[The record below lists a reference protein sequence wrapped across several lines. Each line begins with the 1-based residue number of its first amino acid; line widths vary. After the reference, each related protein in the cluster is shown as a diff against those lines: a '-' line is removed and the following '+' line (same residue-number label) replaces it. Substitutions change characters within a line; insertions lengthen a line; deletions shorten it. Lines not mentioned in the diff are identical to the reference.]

1 MKILFITDNFPPEVN
16 APANRG
22 FDHAVEWVK
31 MGHQVTVI
39 TCQPNFPKGE
49 IFKGYKNSLY
59 TVENIQGIKVVRVW
73 SFITPNEGFL
83 KRSLDYFSF
92 AISSFIAGIFIKTDV
107 ILATSP
113 QFFTTFSGNLLSL
126 FKRKPW
132 ILEIRDLWPDSIVA
146 VGALSSESN
155 IYKFLKRL
163 ESYFYR
169 SAKRVIVVTDSFKQ
183 YLIQKHKITEEK
195 IGVFKNG
202 IIGSSLS
209 GMHTEELKAL
219 RESLKIP
226 SDSKIISYIGTH
238 GLAHGLEFI
247 LHCAKSLEN
256 SNLHFLFIG
265 DGAKKREL
273 LDLKDKLKLLNVT
286 FIDTLPKSEV
296 YKYIHLSD
304 YALVNLKKSDE
315 FKNVIPSKIFEN
327 VAARKPILL
336 GVDGESKKMIQD
348 YNVGICFE
356 PENEKQFINALLEIS
371 SLVES
376 KEYESGCDRLL
387 SDFNRK
393 VIAQKMGEF
402 IEKSLFD
409 KD

>member
-49 IFKGYKNSLY
+49 IFEGYKNSLY
-59 TVENIQGIKVVRVW
+59 TLEYIQGIRVVRVW
-73 SFITPNEGFL
+73 SFITANEGFI

-126 FKRKPW
+126 LKRKPW

-146 VGALSSESN
+146 VGVLSSESY

-183 YLIQKHKITEEK
+183 YLIQNHKITQEK

-202 IIGSSLS
+202 IIGSSLAD
-209 GMHTEELKAL
+209 MHIKELKAL

-247 LHCAKSLEN
+247 MHCAKSLEN

-273 LDLKDKLKLLNVT
+273 LHLKDKLKLSNVT
-286 FIDTLPKSEV
+286 FIDTLPKSKV

-336 GVDGESKKMIQD
+336 GVDGESKKIIQD
-348 YNVGICFE
+348 YNVGISYE
-356 PENEKQFINALLEIS
+356 PENEKEFLEALDQIS
-371 SLVES
+371 
-376 KEYESGCDRLL
+376 LL
-387 SDFNRK
+387 SGSDQFELGCQKLLKDFDRSK
-393 VIAQKMGEF
+393 IARQMGNF
-402 IEKSLFD
+402 IKEVVNN
-409 KD
+409 

>member
-31 MGHQVTVI
+31 MGYQVTVI

-59 TVENIQGIKVVRVW
+59 TLENIQGIRVVRVW
-73 SFITPNEGFL
+73 SFITANEGFL

-126 FKRKPW
+126 LKRKPW

-146 VGALSSESN
+146 VGVLSSESY

-183 YLIQKHKITEEK
+183 YLIQNHKITQEK

-202 IIGSSLS
+202 IIGSSLAD
-209 GMHTEELKAL
+209 MHIKELKAL

-247 LHCAKSLEN
+247 MHCAKSLEN

-273 LDLKDKLKLLNVT
+273 LHLKDKLKLSNVT
-286 FIDTLPKSEV
+286 FIDTLPKRKV

-336 GVDGESKKMIQD
+336 GVDGESKKIIQD
-348 YNVGICFE
+348 YNVGISYE
-356 PENEKQFINALLEIS
+356 PENEKEFLEALDQIS
-371 SLVES
+371 
-376 KEYESGCDRLL
+376 LL
-387 SDFNRK
+387 SGSDQFELGCQKLLKDFDRSK
-393 VIAQKMGEF
+393 IARQMGNF
-402 IEKSLFD
+402 IKEVVNN
-409 KD
+409 

>member
-31 MGHQVTVI
+31 MGYQVTVI

-59 TVENIQGIKVVRVW
+59 TLENIQGIRVVRVW
-73 SFITPNEGFL
+73 SFITANEGFL

-169 SAKRVIVVTDSFKQ
+169 SAKRVIVVTDSFKE
-183 YLIQKHKITEEK
+183 YLIQNHKITEEK

-209 GMHTEELKAL
+209 DMNIEELKAL
-219 RESLKIP
+219 RESLIIS

-247 LHCAKSLEN
+247 MHCAKSLEN

-273 LDLKDKLKLLNVT
+273 LDLKDKLKLSNVS
-286 FIDTLPKSEV
+286 FIDTLPKSKV

-327 VAARKPILL
+327 IAARKPILL
-336 GVDGESKKMIQD
+336 GVDGESKKIIQD
-348 YNVGICFE
+348 YNVGISYE
-356 PENEKQFINALLEIS
+356 PENEKEFLKALDQIS
-371 SLVES
+371 
-376 KEYESGCDRLL
+376 LL
-387 SDFNRK
+387 SGSDQFEQGRQKLLMDFDRNK
-393 VIAQKMGEF
+393 IARQMGKF
-402 IEKSLFD
+402 IEEVVNN
-409 KD
+409 

>member
-39 TCQPNFPKGE
+39 TCQPNFPIGE
-49 IFKGYKNSLY
+49 IFEGYKNSLY
-59 TVENIQGIKVVRVW
+59 TLEYIQGIRVVRVW
-73 SFITPNEGFL
+73 SFITANEGFI

-92 AISSFIAGIFIKTDV
+92 AISSFVAGILIKTDV

-113 QFFTTFSGNLLSL
+113 QFFTTLSGNLLSF

-155 IYKFLKRL
+155 IYKLLKRL

-183 YLIQKHKITEEK
+183 YLLQNHEITEEK

-209 GMHTEELKAL
+209 DMHIEELKAL

-273 LDLKDKLKLLNVT
+273 LDLKDKLKLSNVT
-286 FIDTLPKSEV
+286 FIDTLPKSKV
-296 YKYIHLSD
+296 HKYIHLSD

-327 VAARKPILL
+327 IAARKPILL
-336 GVDGESKKMIQD
+336 GVDGESKKIIQD
-348 YNVGICFE
+348 YNVGISYE
-356 PENEKQFINALLEIS
+356 PENEKEFLKALDQIS
-371 SLVES
+371 
-376 KEYESGCDRLL
+376 LL
-387 SDFNRK
+387 SGSDQFELGCRKLLIDFDRSK
-393 VIAQKMGEF
+393 IARQMGKF
-402 IEKSLFD
+402 IEEVVNN
-409 KD
+409 

>member
-31 MGHQVTVI
+31 MGYQVTVI

-59 TVENIQGIKVVRVW
+59 TLENIQGIRVVRVW
-73 SFITPNEGFL
+73 SFITANEGFL

-107 ILATSP
+107 IFATSP

-183 YLIQKHKITEEK
+183 YLIQNHKITEEK

-209 GMHTEELKAL
+209 DMHIEELKVL

-247 LHCAKSLEN
+247 MYCAKSLEN

-273 LDLKDKLKLLNVT
+273 LDLKDKLKLSNVT
-286 FIDTLPKSEV
+286 FIDTLPKSKV

-327 VAARKPILL
+327 IAARKPILL
-336 GVDGESKKMIQD
+336 GVDGESKKIIQD
-348 YNVGICFE
+348 YKIGISYE
-356 PENEKQFINALLEIS
+356 PENEKEFLEALDQI
-371 SLVES
+371 SLVSGSDQFELGCQKLLNDFDRS
-376 KEYESGCDRLL
+376 K
-387 SDFNRK
+387 
-393 VIAQKMGEF
+393 IARQMGKF
-402 IEKSLFD
+402 IKEVVNN
-409 KD
+409 

>member
-31 MGHQVTVI
+31 MGYQVTVI

-59 TVENIQGIKVVRVW
+59 TLENIQGIRVVRVW
-73 SFITPNEGFL
+73 SFITANEGFL

-107 ILATSP
+107 IFATSP

-183 YLIQKHKITEEK
+183 YLIQNHKITEEK

-209 GMHTEELKAL
+209 DMHIEELKVL

-273 LDLKDKLKLLNVT
+273 LDLKDKLKLSNVT
-286 FIDTLPKSEV
+286 FIDTLPKSKV

-336 GVDGESKKMIQD
+336 GVDGESKKIIQD
-348 YNVGICFE
+348 YNVGISYE
-356 PENEKQFINALLEIS
+356 PENEKEFLEALDQIS
-371 SLVES
+371 
-376 KEYESGCDRLL
+376 LL
-387 SDFNRK
+387 SGSDQFELGCQKLLKDFDRSK
-393 VIAQKMGEF
+393 IARQMGKF
-402 IEKSLFD
+402 IKEVVNN
-409 KD
+409 

>member
-31 MGHQVTVI
+31 MGYQVTVI

-59 TVENIQGIKVVRVW
+59 TLENIQGIRVVRVW
-73 SFITPNEGFL
+73 SFITANEGFL

-146 VGALSSESN
+146 VGALTSESN
-155 IYKFLKRL
+155 IYKLLKRL

-169 SAKRVIVVTDSFKQ
+169 SAKKVIVVTDSFKQ
-183 YLIQKHKITEEK
+183 YLIQNHKITEEK

-209 GMHTEELKAL
+209 DMNIEELKAL
-219 RESLKIP
+219 RESLKIS

-247 LHCAKSLEN
+247 MHCAKSLEN

-273 LDLKDKLKLLNVT
+273 LDLKDKLKLSNVT
-286 FIDTLPKSEV
+286 FIDTLPKSKV

-315 FKNVIPSKIFEN
+315 FKNVIPSNIFEN

-336 GVDGESKKMIQD
+336 GVDGESKKIIQD
-348 YNVGICFE
+348 YNVGISYE
-356 PENEKQFINALLEIS
+356 PENEKEFLEALDQIS
-371 SLVES
+371 
-376 KEYESGCDRLL
+376 LL
-387 SDFNRK
+387 SGSDKFELGCQKLLNDFDRSK
-393 VIAQKMGEF
+393 IARQMGKF
-402 IEKSLFD
+402 IKEVVNN
-409 KD
+409 

>member
-31 MGHQVTVI
+31 MGYQVTVI

-49 IFKGYKNSLY
+49 IFEGYNNSLY
-59 TVENIQGIKVVRVW
+59 TLENIQGIRVVRVW
-73 SFITPNEGFL
+73 SFITANEGFL

-126 FKRKPW
+126 LKRKPW

-155 IYKFLKRL
+155 IYKLLKRL

-183 YLIQKHKITEEK
+183 YLIQNHKITEEK

-209 GMHTEELKAL
+209 DIHIEELKAL
-219 RESLKIP
+219 KESLKIP

-247 LHCAKSLEN
+247 MHCAKSLEN
-256 SNLHFLFIG
+256 SNLHFLFLG

-273 LDLKDKLKLLNVT
+273 LDLKDKLKLSNVT
-286 FIDTLPKSEV
+286 FIDTLPKSKV

-327 VAARKPILL
+327 IAARKPILL
-336 GVDGESKKMIQD
+336 GVDGESKKIIQD
-348 YNVGICFE
+348 YNVGINYE
-356 PENEKQFINALLEIS
+356 PENEEEFLKALDQIS
-371 SLVES
+371 
-376 KEYESGCDRLL
+376 LL
-387 SDFNRK
+387 SGSDQFELGCRKLLIDFDRSK
-393 VIAQKMGEF
+393 IARRMGKF
-402 IEKSLFD
+402 IEEVVNN
-409 KD
+409 

>member
-16 APANRG
+16 APASRG

-31 MGHQVTVI
+31 MGYQVTVI

-49 IFKGYKNSLY
+49 IFEGYKNSLY
-59 TVENIQGIKVVRVW
+59 KVKYIQGIRVVRVW
-73 SFITPNEGFL
+73 SFISANEGFI

-92 AISSFIAGIFIKTDV
+92 AISSFIAGVFVKTDV

-146 VGALSSESN
+146 VGALSSDSN
-155 IYKFLKRL
+155 IYKLLKRL
-163 ESYFYR
+163 EGYFYR
-169 SAKRVIVVTDSFKQ
+169 SAEKVIVVTDSFKE
-183 YLIQKHKITEEK
+183 YLIRDHKIAKEK

-202 IIGSSLS
+202 IVENSLS
-209 GMHTEELKAL
+209 TMSIDQAKN
-219 RESLKIP
+219 RKESLGISSK
-226 SDSKIISYIGTH
+226 SKIISYIGTL

-247 LHCAKSLEN
+247 LHCAKKLEGDN
-256 SNLHFLFIG
+256 IHFLFIG
-265 DGAKKREL
+265 DGAKKKGLIEL
-273 LDLKDKLKLLNVT
+273 KNKLELSNVT
-286 FIDTLPKSEV
+286 FIDTVPKNEV
-296 YKYIHLSD
+296 YRYLQISD

-336 GVDGESKKMIQD
+336 GVDGESKKIIKD
-348 YNVGICFE
+348 YNVGISYE
-356 PENEKQFINALLEIS
+356 PENEMEFLKALDQISLLLDSDQFELGCQKLLIDFDR
-371 SLVES
+371 S
-376 KEYESGCDRLL
+376 K
-387 SDFNRK
+387 
-393 VIAQKMGEF
+393 IACQMGNF
-402 IEKSLFD
+402 IKEAVGK
-409 KD
+409 

>member
-31 MGHQVTVI
+31 MGYQVTVI
-39 TCQPNFPKGE
+39 TCQPNFPKGK
-49 IFKGYKNSLY
+49 IFEGYKNSFY
-59 TVENIQGIKVVRVW
+59 TVEYIQGIKVVRVW
-73 SFITPNEGFL
+73 SFVTANEGFI
-83 KRSLDYFSF
+83 KRSFDYFSF
-92 AISSFIAGIFIKTDV
+92 AISSLIAGIFIKTDV

-113 QFFTTFSGNLLSL
+113 QFFTTFSGNLLSI

-155 IYKFLKRL
+155 IYKLLKRL

-183 YLIQKHKITEEK
+183 YLIQDHKITDEK

-209 GMHTEELKAL
+209 DIHVKELKSL

-226 SDSKIISYIGTH
+226 SNTKIISYIGTH

-247 LHCAKSLEN
+247 MHCAKSLEN

-273 LDLKDKLKLLNVT
+273 LDLKAKLKLSNVT
-286 FIDTLPKSEV
+286 FIDTIPKSNL

-327 VAARKPILL
+327 VLARKPILL
-336 GVDGESKKMIQD
+336 GVEGESKKIIED
-348 YNVGICFE
+348 YNVGVCFE
-356 PENEKQFINALLEIS
+356 PENEKDFINALQEIS

-376 KEYESGCDRLL
+376 KEYESGCNRLV
-387 SDFNRK
+387 SDFDRK
-393 VIAQKMGEF
+393 VIAQNMGEF
-402 IEKSLFD
+402 LEKSLFD
-409 KD
+409 